1 MIRFN
6 KKFFIYILLLISL
19 CNISSAIIIKDIK
32 VFGNERI
39 TLEAIKIFS
48 PISINDDAD
57 EESLNDLL
65 KELYKTN
72 YFKNINAKIEKNI
85 LSIYVEEHPII
96 QNINYKTLKSDKLIE
111 EINSVISLKVRSPY
125 IESSIKKEKEKILFI
140 LKSKGYYNP
149 SVDLTIEQLNSNLI
163 NITLDIELGKKTI
176 IKKISFI
183 GNKIFKDRKLR
194 RVIASE
200 EYKFWK
206 FISGRK
212 YLNEGLVQLDLRL
225 LKNFY
230 LNNGFYNVEVNSTF
244 AKLINENEFELI
256 FNINANEKI
265 FFGDISLELPE
276 DFNRNNFEDIE
287 KFFTKIKNEEYS
299 INTIDNI
306 LEKIDSITELEQYEF
321 ITASVNEEI
330 VQNKINLIFKI
341 GESEKFYVKKIN
353 VYGNNVT
360 KESVIRNQ
368 FISDEGDPYNKLL
381 LNKSINNLK
390 SLNFFK
396 NVNYE
401 VIDSNDYN
409 SKIINVT
416 VEEKPTGEILASAGV
431 GTSGSTIG
439 FGIKEN
445 NFLGSGIYLDSNI
458 IVSSDSIKGLFSVIN
473 PNYNNTNQSVY
484 FRGESSEQDNY
495 KTYGYKTNKI
505 GVSFGTS
512 FEFYDD
518 TFFGV
523 GLSNMYE
530 KIETDETA
538 SVLQKSQEGNYWD
551 SFIKLDFDYD
561 KRDQKFQ
568 TNSGFRSFYSI
579 DLPVISE
586 TKTIK
591 NRYNY
596 SYYTEIF
603 DKNISSFSIFLES
616 ANSIDGNVKLSERV
630 NMPSSKLRGFESG
643 RLGPKDGEDF
653 IGGNYAYAFNFNST
667 IPQLFEE
674 SQNLDI
680 LYFIDVA
687 NVWGVD
693 YDSSLQNFDKIR
705 SSTGIGLDWFTP
717 IGPLNFSVAYP
728 ISKQDTDKTEKFRFN
743 LGTTF

>member
-1 MIRFN
+1 MFRFN
-6 KKFFIYILLLISL
+6 KEFFIYILILISL

-32 VFGNERI
+32 VYGNERI
-39 TLEAIKIFS
+39 TLEAIKVFS
-48 PISINDDAD
+48 PISINDDVD
-57 EESLNDLL
+57 EESLNNLL

-72 YFKNINAKIEKNI
+72 YFKNINAKIDKNI
-85 LSIYVEEHPII
+85 LNIYVEEHPII
-96 QNINYKTLKSDKLIE
+96 QNINYKTIKSNKLIN
-111 EINSVISLKVRSPY
+111 EINSVINLKVRSPY
-125 IESSIKKEKEKILFI
+125 VESSIKNEKEKILFI

-149 SVDLTIEQLNSNLI
+149 NVDFIIEELNKNLI

-256 FNINANEKI
+256 FNINANEKV
-265 FFGDISLELPE
+265 FFGEISLELPG
-276 DFNRNNFEDIE
+276 DFDRNNFKGIE

-306 LEKIDSITELEQYEF
+306 LEQIDSITELEQYQF
-321 ITASVNEEI
+321 ITASVKEEI
-330 VQNKINLIFKI
+330 VHNKINLIFKI

-401 VIDSNDYN
+401 VIDSKDYN
-409 SKIINVT
+409 SKIINVI

-431 GTSGSTIG
+431 GTSGSSIG

-505 GVSFGTS
+505 GFSLGTS

-518 TFFGV
+518 TFFGA
-523 GLSNMYE
+523 GLSNIYE

-538 SVLQKSQEGNYWD
+538 SALQKSQEGNYWD

-561 KRDQKFQ
+561 KRNQKFQ
-568 TNSGFRSFYSI
+568 TSSGFRSFYSI

>member
-32 VFGNERI
+32 VYGNERI

-523 GLSNMYE
+523 G
-530 KIETDETA
+530 
-538 SVLQKSQEGNYWD
+538 
-551 SFIKLDFDYD
+551 
-561 KRDQKFQ
+561 
-568 TNSGFRSFYSI
+568 
-579 DLPVISE
+579 
-586 TKTIK
+586 
-591 NRYNY
+591 
-596 SYYTEIF
+596 
-603 DKNISSFSIFLES
+603 
-616 ANSIDGNVKLSERV
+616 
-630 NMPSSKLRGFESG
+630 
-643 RLGPKDGEDF
+643 
-653 IGGNYAYAFNFNST
+653 
-667 IPQLFEE
+667 
-674 SQNLDI
+674 
-680 LYFIDVA
+680 
-687 NVWGVD
+687 
-693 YDSSLQNFDKIR
+693 
-705 SSTGIGLDWFTP
+705 
-717 IGPLNFSVAYP
+717 
-728 ISKQDTDKTEKFRFN
+728 
-743 LGTTF
+743 

>member
-32 VFGNERI
+32 VYGNERI

-125 IESSIKKEKEKILFI
+125 IESSIKKEKEKILFL

>member
-32 VFGNERI
+32 VYGNERI

-630 NMPSSKLRGFESG
+630 NMPSGKLRGFELG